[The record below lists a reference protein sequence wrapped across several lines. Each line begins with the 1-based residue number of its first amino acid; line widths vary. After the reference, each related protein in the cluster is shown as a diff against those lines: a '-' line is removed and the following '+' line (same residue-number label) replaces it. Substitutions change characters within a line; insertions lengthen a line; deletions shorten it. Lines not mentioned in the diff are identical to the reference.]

1 MLIYVH
7 CRFLGWLKLDLSLLD
22 GLLNVEA
29 KDSAFVGTMVSSIV
43 ELVVLLPF

>member
-1 MLIYVH
+1 MPIYVH
-7 CRFLGWLKLDLSLLD
+7 CQILSWLKLDLPLLD

-29 KDSAFVGTMVSSIV
+29 EDSALIGTMVSSIV

>member
-7 CRFLGWLKLDLSLLD
+7 HRFLSWLKLDLPLLD

-29 KDSAFVGTMVSSIV
+29 EDSALVGTMVSSVV